1 MAIGMVTRVQVRKC
15 KLEIDK
21 LNIQRT
27 RPADCT
33 LISDE
38 LNFGFEK
45 THIGEKQPSG
55 ERRDSMVSEPF

>member
-27 RPADCT
+27 RPADCI
-33 LISDE
+33 LISNE
-38 LNFGFEK
+38 LNFGFK
-45 THIGEKQPSG
+45 NTHISEKQPSG